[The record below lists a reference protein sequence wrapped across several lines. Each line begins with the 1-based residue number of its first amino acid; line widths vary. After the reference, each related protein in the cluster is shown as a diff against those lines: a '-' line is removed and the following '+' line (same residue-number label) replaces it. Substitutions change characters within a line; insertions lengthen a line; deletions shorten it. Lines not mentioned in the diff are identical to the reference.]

1 MAPELVKGSKYSLK
15 ADVWSLGILLYQI
28 IMNRKP
34 FSGKNMEAL
43 QKNQEV
49 GKWKLP
55 SNISTKCG
63 DFLTKCLKYQSE
75 KRADFQELLNH
86 PFLME
91 DDEFLNRIGYD
102 PTKYRMS
109 MEMNINVSQNVI
121 KHQESELMKA
131 IRFNIEQRKAE

>member
-34 FSGKNMEAL
+34 FSGKNIEAL
-43 QKNQEV
+43 QNNQEL

-63 DFLTKCLKYQSE
+63 DFLTKCLKY
-75 KRADFQELLNH
+75 
-86 PFLME
+86 
-91 DDEFLNRIGYD
+91 
-102 PTKYRMS
+102 
-109 MEMNINVSQNVI
+109 
-121 KHQESELMKA
+121 
-131 IRFNIEQRKAE
+131 